1 MIVSAKTAEESMGE
15 AMTLRHQSPYH
26 IHGVGPAYTWK
37 LAMSNIHTIGDL
49 LDCLDLPHLSEESHI
64 SQGLLTK
71 AQLSTRSIVDN
82 EIIQTAPFETPE
94 NPVYYDIETSLSCDK
109 VWLIGLLIDGELHQ
123 LYADDWS
130 EEKCILET
138 FTDILQ
144 RFPENT
150 LVSYS
155 GTRFDSR
162 ALLNAMKR
170 HKVNHEPFR
179 LKAEVD
185 LCTRIRRSFIFPT
198 RGYGLKELGS
208 YLGYPF
214 GNPSLDGHRVAEQ
227 YERHVKDG
235 VPLDPRVIE
244 YNGDDV
250 KVLPYICE
258 RLETVNTT
266 NVLGGIHD

>member
-1 MIVSAKTAEESMGE
+1 MIVSAKTAEESGGE
-15 AMTLRHQSPYH
+15 AMTLRDQCPYH
-26 IHGVGPAYTWK
+26 IHGVGPVYTWK
-37 LAMSNIHTIGDL
+37 LAMSNIQTIGDL
-49 LDCLDLPHLSEESHI
+49 LDCHDLPHLSEESNI
-64 SQGLLTK
+64 SQGLLREM
-71 AQLSTRSIVDN
+71 QLRARSIVN
-82 EIIQTAPFETPE
+82 SRIIQIAPFESPE

-109 VWLIGLLIDGELHQ
+109 VWLIGLLIDGELYQ

-130 EEKCILET
+130 EEKRILET
-138 FTDILQ
+138 FIDILQ

-162 ALLNAMKR
+162 VLLNAMKR
-170 HKVNHEPFR
+170 HKVNHEPHMV
-179 LKAEVD
+179 EVD
-185 LCTRIRRSFIFPT
+185 LCTQIRRSFIFPT

-214 GNPSLDGHRVAEQ
+214 GNPSLDGRRVAEQ

-235 VPLDPRVIE
+235 VPLDPRFIE

-250 KVLPYICE
+250 KVLPYICG
-258 RLETVNTT
+258 RLETVNTA